1 MKWSKVEIGHPI
13 PKPRRRHSCI
23 FISNCLVM
31 FGGFDGEFFND
42 LNVMDL
48 HHNSRG
54 IENTYIDP
62 SRIDSDYLSLLNNP
76 NEHDFVFKLEY
87 EKGPQAI
94 AESQIC
100 SGLLTKTEQ
109 IYACKSLMLYRL
121 IEKEIPATKRMK
133 NMNSNQNRANN
144 SNQLTP
150 ISQIFDDP
158 CFPEF
163 LREIYC
169 TQKGESISIKIQHE
183 QPYQR
188 HR

>member
-1 MKWSKVEIGHPI
+1 
-13 PKPRRRHSCI
+13 
-23 FISNCLVM
+23 M